1 MGGATRSGRTTGG
14 GVTQDTNPAQLES
27 ALLAAHSS
35 GDSAALVELYSRAA
49 KLAQEEQDT
58 DRAGF
63 YLTHAWIFALECG
76 HCQADALRED
86 LRAQGRVD

>member
-1 MGGATRSGRTTGG
+1 MTRNTTR
-14 GVTQDTNPAQLES
+14 AELES

-49 KLAQEEQDT
+49 QLAQEEQDIE
-58 DRAGF
+58 RAGF